1 MNNRKIVGFYCFN
14 DKDKEGNKIKSYC
27 YVERDED
34 GKLSYH
40 FLKDK
45 TKADEILVKYMNHN
59 RKKYETKEEAIDRI
73 VRDKDRFG
81 YNCSS
86 KEDVLNRIKKAHN
99 EKVDEEKFN
108 ERYDNYLTDKKEIN
122 PEEPKKEGLKAR
134 IIKGYSNHKKGI
146 KRVAYTLGLTAII
159 LATAFV
165 GFKLNKKSPTAT
177 GTKYAITDNV
187 DDLTDDKEKEQT
199 TAEDTKTPVQ
209 EQTTTENTKTSVQR
223 TNNTRTSSGSSNI
236 PSNVTSTP
244 GSVNDN
250 YNGYQDPSQTLPDN
264 KPSDSGT
271 EDDKYENVTEGEEPA
286 NDGNQGGSDGDY
298 SEEID
303 VPAGDEDNVN
313 KDDVELDDKF
323 DGNEGAVDD
332 DLSYDQNGNETNSD
346 LPDPN
351 NTATAGNGDYN
362 TTEEEMNES
371 NQATNNPQNNE
382 PTEEV
387 PTMQEQS
394 TPAENTNIT
403 NQQPAN
409 SEVPTTP
416 ETTSTPSNEEV
427 VSQAIEAMSNGKE
440 VNILYNPET
449 RTMSLENAES
459 QATPEQAN
467 SIAK

>member
-1 MNNRKIVGFYCFN
+1 MNNKKIVGFYCFN

-45 TKADEILVKYMNHN
+45 AKADEILVKYMNDN
-59 RKKYETKEEAIDRI
+59 RKKYETKETAIDRI

-99 EKVDEEKFN
+99 EKVNEERFN
-108 ERYDNYLTDKKEIN
+108 EKYDKYLTGKKEIN
-122 PEEPKKEGLKAR
+122 PDDSKKEGLRAR
-134 IIKGYSNHKKGI
+134 FAKKYSNHKKGI
-146 KRVAYTLGLTAII
+146 KRVAYTLGLTALI

-165 GFKLNKKSPTAT
+165 GFKLNKKGPTAT
-177 GTKYAITDNV
+177 GTKNAITDNV
-187 DDLTDDKEKEQT
+187 DDLSDEKIEKQVP
-199 TAEDTKTPVQ
+199 AQ
-209 EQTTTENTKTSVQR
+209 EQTATENTSTPVQR
-223 TNNTRTSSGSSNI
+223 TNNTRTSSGNNNI

-244 GSVNDN
+244 GSINEN
-250 YNGYQDPSQTLPDN
+250 YNEYQDPSQTLPDN
-264 KPSDSGT
+264 KPSDPGT
-271 EDDKYENVTEGEEPA
+271 EDDKYENVIEDEEPV
-286 NDGNQGGSDGDY
+286 NDGNQDSSDGDY

-303 VPAGDEDNVN
+303 VPADNEDNVN

-371 NQATNNPQNNE
+371 NQATNNSQSNE
-382 PTEEV
+382 TTEEV

-394 TPAENTNIT
+394 TSTENTNIT
-403 NQQPAN
+403 NQQLTN
-409 SEVPTTP
+409 NEVPTTN
-416 ETTSTPSNEEV
+416 EQTTTPSNEDV

-449 RTMSLENAES
+449 RTMSLENVES
-459 QATPEQAN
+459 QATPEQTN